1 MEIAYVVLLE
11 EAKGMCKRIRVE
23 FLPFLEITRELVGK
37 VLFLA
42 IRPQPLDFSTGFPFG
57 KAFHLQEAREN
68 FAFLLQVKHYVV

>member
-11 EAKGMCKRIRVE
+11 EAKGMCKRIHVE

-42 IRPQPLDFSTGFPFG
+42 IRP
-57 KAFHLQEAREN
+57 
-68 FAFLLQVKHYVV
+68 